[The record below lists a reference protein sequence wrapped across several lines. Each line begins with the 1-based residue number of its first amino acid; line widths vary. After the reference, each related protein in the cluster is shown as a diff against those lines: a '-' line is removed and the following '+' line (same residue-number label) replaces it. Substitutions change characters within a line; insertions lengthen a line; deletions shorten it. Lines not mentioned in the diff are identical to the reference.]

1 MPTYKWPK
9 DTLSDKIAFYGD
21 PRGPNGE
28 NQAWRKRVETRIIP
42 PWQMSYAGKPIKSIA
57 IHSKCAVALEDAF
70 KAIRKTLTDAE
81 IARYRL
87 YEFGGTFAY
96 RLIRGSASN
105 LSNHSWGI
113 AIDLAPSLNELGDA
127 RMGDEVNEFPMKVV
141 KAFTDVGARWGGNYK
156 GRRDP
161 MHFEFV
167 SPA

>member
-1 MPTYKWPK
+1 MAYNWPK
-9 DTLSDKIAFYGD
+9 DTLAAKIAFYGD
-21 PRGPNGE
+21 PRGANGE
-28 NQAWRKRVETRIIP
+28 SPTWRKRVETRIIP

-57 IHSKCAVALEDAF
+57 IHAKCAKALSEALA
-70 KAIRKTLTDAE
+70 AIRARFSDRD
-81 IARYRL
+81 IARYHL

-96 RLIRGSASN
+96 RLIRGSATN

-113 AIDLAPSLNELGDA
+113 AIDLAPSLNELGDV
-127 RMGDEVNEFPMKVV
+127 RFGDEPNEFPLGVV
-141 KAFTDVGARWGGNYK
+141 KCFADVGARWGGNYH